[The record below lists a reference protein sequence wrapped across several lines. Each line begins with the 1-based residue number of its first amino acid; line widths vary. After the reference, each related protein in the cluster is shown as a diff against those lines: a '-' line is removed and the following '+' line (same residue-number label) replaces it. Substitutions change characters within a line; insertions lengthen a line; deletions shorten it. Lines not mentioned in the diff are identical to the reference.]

1 MSHPPGDRGQPASCG
16 CDPPRDEPS
25 RDEPWQTPVAPDAGR
40 PQDIP
45 VDDILKSSLKGMS
58 ICLNAARGIVDEQ
71 HRAVVAIE
79 GAWDAIEGRPDP
91 QPHRRW
97 GHVIAAGREA
107 NDAAKAV
114 FYITKQ
120 LQRLLDRRLDRLM
133 NPLRP

>member
-1 MSHPPGDRGQPASCG
+1 MTRSAGSGGGKLVFRPPEN
-16 CDPPRDEPS
+16 DPPRS
-25 RDEPWQTPVAPDAGR
+25 YPDLSYPDFGPR
-40 PQDIP
+40 R
-45 VDDILKSSLKGMS
+45 VDQ
-58 ICLNAARGIVDEQ
+58 Q
-71 HRAVVAIE
+71 HRALGVSD

-91 QPHRRW
+91 EPHRRW

-133 NPLRP
+133 DPPRP